1 MLSQWDTQNP
11 RILETLSEAEPRGG
25 WEGYV
30 QYYSFE
36 KESGQPLNN
45 RDQDKVNR
53 RLQQHQERSEKNS
66 FNEKFNSC
74 AHVCQ
79 NFVAVICHKAT
90 KNR

>member
-11 RILETLSEAEPRGG
+11 RILETLLEAEPREG

-36 KESGQPLNN
+36 KGSGRPLNN

-53 RLQQHQERSEKNS
+53 RLQRHQERSEKNS
-66 FNEKFNSC
+66 FNEK
-74 AHVCQ
+74 V
-79 NFVAVICHKAT
+79 
-90 KNR
+90 